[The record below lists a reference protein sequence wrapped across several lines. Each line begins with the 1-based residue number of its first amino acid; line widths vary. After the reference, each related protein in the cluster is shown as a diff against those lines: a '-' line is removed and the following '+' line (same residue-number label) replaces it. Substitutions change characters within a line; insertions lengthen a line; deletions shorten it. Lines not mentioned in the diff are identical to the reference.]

1 MVVPLGLTE
10 PLSVAE
16 ELATFVAALVVTA
29 GVGVGVCA
37 GVDVAV
43 AVAVGVGVG
52 DGLAFDTVTMPV
64 MPKSAPC
71 GVQ

>member
-1 MVVPLGLTE
+1 
-10 PLSVAE
+10 
-16 ELATFVAALVVTA
+16 VAALVVTA
-29 GVGVGVCA
+29 GVGVGVDA

-43 AVAVGVGVG
+43 AVAAGVGVG
-52 DGLAFDTVTMPV
+52 DMVAFDTVTIPT